1 MMQGKFKHH
10 PIQLRE
16 ITVHKLNVTVNDPLV
31 ARDYEGEVSLKL
43 EIGRS
48 EFTEGDPNISVGL
61 RVLADPI
68 STSETTGEG
77 EQEEDEVLPA
87 FSVEVEL
94 LGHFIVDYSK
104 FKFEHLTSWAKI
116 NAPFLLLPFVREHV
130 YSLAIH
136 AGIKGLVL
144 PLFVQPGSG
153 PKAGQPEIAPDN
165 P

>member
-1 MMQGKFKHH
+1 
-10 PIQLRE
+10 
-16 ITVHKLNVTVNDPLV
+16 
-31 ARDYEGEVSLKL
+31 
-43 EIGRS
+43 
-48 EFTEGDPNISVGL
+48 VGL

-116 NAPFLLLPFVREHV
+116 NAPFLLLPFVRET
-130 YSLAIH
+130 YLACD
-136 AGIKGLVL
+136 
-144 PLFVQPGSG
+144 PRR
-153 PKAGQPEIAPDN
+153 D
-165 P
+165 